1 MQIKRFVA
9 SSLAALMAGATFAGA
24 ALAAT
29 SVGGVL
35 KTLGSQAA
43 ATPSTPYLVVVGDTA
58 AASDVVGAIDVASA
72 LAQQVTREVTIPGVS
87 VATLTGGVSL
97 DTADTKLYLGDYI
110 DSAIQMLTSND
121 LPTVLKAGTV
131 EDKAGTKYDYNQY
144 LTIGHKQIMYNQP
157 DVSSGLKDPTYLIK
171 LGTDASTGYLV
182 QAWVSFTKSFNATD
196 AVGKTI
202 KLFGKEFTISA
213 ESALD
218 NSKLVLFGV
227 SGKETIQAGESKTIT
242 VGGNSYTV
250 RVIGVIDH
258 TSAVIEVNGVQKE
271 VVEGNTYDF
280 AGTSVYVSDVF
291 YVKVPQET
299 GYVVVSIGADR
310 YVLQDG
316 QPIKVGSSG
325 SEQNIKGTH
334 VQLLRSSNRLTDI
347 KINFDAYSAA
357 PAVDYVK
364 AGSVFNLPVFGLKVA
379 YNGPASV
386 PSETITIQPGATNY
400 YSLTFTD
407 SFGKTGTINWVY
419 DSNTNTAGGETL
431 ADSAGNVIHVVE
443 GEGLTGLNQY
453 VVISSGIA
461 QHILKLTSYTTG
473 TSKADV
479 EFQDVLS
486 GTTYKGEADSTGR
499 ILVIDGQQ
507 FTLSVTNPN
516 NVLSNSNPLKVT
528 WSPSGTVV
536 VYPTIKTK
544 YGAKIAL
551 VKEGAVQLT
560 VPNDGSLKI
569 ILPTGS
575 VTITDTASG
584 GSYDLKVT
592 KINDE
597 TLATPID
604 VPAHATDYDVVQVG
618 NVYYA
623 LREPATPSG
632 DLFIGL
638 DSNQDND
645 SADTVLNVPA
655 VLVIEEPR
663 KGATDG
669 VVGIF
674 TVVNDATTD
683 KRLELY
689 GGTLPSTVFDA
700 SAVSTSS
707 NNVNHY
713 VTKWGTKVVLD
724 MSGAGTAIITYPDS
738 QVYHLVAVGENPSW
752 ITAATEAGT
761 YKTYAPLS
769 LPVSKLASEV
779 TPADKTNANIV
790 LVGGPCANSLVQ
802 ALVDAGKLDA
812 SMTCAGGNPGPAW
825 TPGVAYVKVVED
837 AFATGRVALVVAG
850 TNAAD
855 TRLATS
861 LLSQGRLAD
870 RTEDGVRVS
879 GTVTTPVVTP
889 M

>member
-1 MQIKRFVA
+1 
-9 SSLAALMAGATFAGA
+9 MAGATFAGA

-35 KTLGSQAA
+35 KTLGTQAA
-43 ATPSTPYLVVVGDTA
+43 AGTPYLVVVGDTA
-58 AASDVVGAIDVASA
+58 SVSDVVGAIDVASA
-72 LAQQVTREVTIPGVS
+72 LAQQVTKEVAVPGVS

-110 DSAIQMLTSND
+110 DDAVQMLTSND

-131 EDKAGTKYDYNQY
+131 EDKSGTKYDYNQY
-144 LTIGHKQIMYNQP
+144 LKIGHKQIMYTQP

-202 KLFGKEFTISA
+202 KLFGREFTISA
-213 ESALD
+213 ESAPD

-227 SGKETIQAGESKTIT
+227 SGKETIQAGETKTIT

-250 RVIGVIDH
+250 KVIGVIDQK
-258 TSAVIEVNGVQKE
+258 SAVIEVNGVQKE

-299 GYVVVSIGADR
+299 GYVVVSIGSDR

-316 QPIKVGSSG
+316 QPIKVGTSG
-325 SEQNIKGTH
+325 SEQDIKGTY
-334 VQLLRSSNRLTDI
+334 VQLLRSSDRLTDI

-357 PAVDYVK
+357 PAVDYIK
-364 AGSVFNLPVFGLKVA
+364 AGSVFELPVFGLKVA

-419 DSNTNTAGGETL
+419 DPNTNTAGGETL
-431 ADSAGNVIHVVE
+431 ADATGNAIRVVE

-461 QHILKLTSYTTG
+461 QRILKLTSYKTG
-473 TSKADV
+473 EKAEV

-486 GTTYKGEADSTGR
+486 GTKYKGYADSDGET
-499 ILVIDGQQ
+499 LVIDGQQ
-507 FTLSVTNPN
+507 FTLKVANPN
-516 NVLSNSNPLKVT
+516 NALSSTNSLKVT

-575 VTITDTASG
+575 VTITDTVSG

-623 LREPATPSG
+623 LREPATPNG
-632 DLFIGL
+632 YLFIGL
-638 DSNQDND
+638 DSNQAND

-674 TVVNDATTD
+674 SVVNDATND
-683 KRLELY
+683 KRLELN
-689 GGTLPSTVFDA
+689 GGSLPSTVFDA
-700 SAVSTSS
+700 PAVSTASDK
-707 NNVNHY
+707 VNHY
-713 VTKWGTKVVLD
+713 VTKWGTKVVFD
-724 MSGAGTAIITYPDS
+724 ISGAGTATITYPDS

-752 ITAATEAGT
+752 TTAATEAGT
-761 YKTYAPLS
+761 YKTYVPLS
-769 LPVSKLASEV
+769 LPVAKLASEV
-779 TPADKTNANIV
+779 TPADKANANIV

-812 SMTCAGGNPGPAW
+812 SMTCAGGTPGPAW
-825 TPGVAYVKVVED
+825 TPGAAYVKVVED
-837 AFATGRVALVVAG
+837 AFATGRVALIVAG

-861 LLSQGRLAD
+861 LLSQGKLAD
-870 RTEDGVRVS
+870 RTESGVKVS
-879 GTVTTPVVTP
+879 GTVTAPVVTP

>member
-35 KTLGSQAA
+35 KALGTQAA
-43 ATPSTPYLVVVGDTA
+43 AGTPYLVVVGDTA
-58 AASDVVGAIDVASA
+58 SVSDVVGAIDVASA
-72 LAQQVTREVTIPGVS
+72 LAQQVTKEVAVPGVS

-97 DTADTKLYLGDYI
+97 DTADTKLYLEDYI
-110 DSAIQMLTSND
+110 DGAVQMLTSND
-121 LPTVLKAGTV
+121 LPTALKAGTV
-131 EDKAGTKYDYNQY
+131 EDKSGTKYDYNQY
-144 LTIGHKQIMYNQP
+144 LTIGHKQILYAQP

-182 QAWVSFTKSFNATD
+182 QVWVSFTKSFNATD

-202 KLFGKEFTISA
+202 KLFGREFTISA
-213 ESALD
+213 ESAPD

-310 YVLQDG
+310 YVLQDE
-316 QPIKVGSSG
+316 QPIKVGTSG
-325 SEQNIKGTH
+325 NEQDIKGTY
-334 VQLLRSSNRLTDI
+334 VKLLRSSNRLTDI

-357 PAVDYVK
+357 PAVDYIK
-364 AGSVFNLPVFGLKVA
+364 AGSVFELPVFGLKVA

-386 PSETITIQPGATNY
+386 SSETITIQPGATNY

-419 DSNTNTAGGETL
+419 DPNTNNAGDEKL
-431 ADSAGNVIHVVE
+431 ADATGNAIRVVE
-443 GEGLTGLNQY
+443 GDGLTGLNQY

-461 QHILKLTSYTTG
+461 QRILKLTSYKTG
-473 TSKADV
+473 TKAEV

-486 GTTYKGEADSTGR
+486 GTKYKGYADSDGET
-499 ILVIDGQQ
+499 LVIDGQQ
-507 FTLSVTNPN
+507 FTLEVANPN
-516 NVLSNSNPLKVT
+516 NALSSTNSLKVT

-544 YGAKIAL
+544 YGAKLAL
-551 VKEGAVQLT
+551 TQPLSTISISATNVV
-560 VPNDGSLKI
+560 
-569 ILPTGS
+569 LPTGLLVFS
-575 VTITDTASG
+575 GPNATPGSHTLTIGGLSYTYTVSG
-584 GSYDLKVT
+584 GAITSLQITGVNT
-592 KINDE
+592 
-597 TLATPID
+597 
-604 VPAHATDYDVVQVG
+604 
-618 NVYYA
+618 
-623 LREPATPSG
+623 
-632 DLFIGL
+632 
-638 DSNQDND
+638 
-645 SADTVLNVPA
+645 PA

-669 VVGIF
+669 VVGVF
-674 TVVNDATTD
+674 KVENDATAD
-683 KRLELY
+683 KRLELN
-689 GGTLPSTVFDA
+689 GGLLPSTVFDA
-700 SAVSTSS
+700 SAVSTASDK
-707 NNVNHY
+707 VNHY
-713 VTKWGTKVVLD
+713 VTKWGTKVVFD
-724 MSGAGTAIITYPDS
+724 ISGAGTATITYPDS

-752 ITAATEAGT
+752 TTTATEAGT

-769 LPVSKLASEV
+769 LPVAKLASEV
-779 TPADKTNANIV
+779 TPADKANANIV

-825 TPGVAYVKVVED
+825 TPGAAYVKVVED

-879 GTVTTPVVTP
+879 G